1 MKGTGK
7 IMICMAKASTPGPMA
22 GSTKVS
28 SKMIKNMGTGFTLI
42 RMVEATKV
50 CGSKGFR
57 MVKVLLLLLKAN
69 LEAANG
75 RKEREYAGQMAK
87 IRQQ

>member
-7 IMICMAKASTPGPMA
+7 IMICMAKASTPGPTA

-28 SKMIKNMGTGFTLI
+28 SKTIKSMATGFTLI
-42 RMVEATKV
+42 QTVEATKA

-57 MVKVLLLLLKAN
+57 TAKVLLLLQTGN
-69 LEAANG
+69 LDAANG
-75 RKEREYAGQMAK
+75 RKEREYVGQMAK
-87 IRQQ
+87 IRQL